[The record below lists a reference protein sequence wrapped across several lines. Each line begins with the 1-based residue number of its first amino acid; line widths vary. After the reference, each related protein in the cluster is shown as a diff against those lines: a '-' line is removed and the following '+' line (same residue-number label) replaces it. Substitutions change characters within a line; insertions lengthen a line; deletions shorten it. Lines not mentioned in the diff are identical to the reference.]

1 MKALRMNVSAGLLG
15 VTLLLTSGSVV
26 AAPGDVTE
34 ITITTVD
41 HSFSAPAQVPAGLV
55 AVTIKNE
62 GHEPHHVQLVRL
74 KDGVTPD
81 QFGQTMQEDFEKAL
95 EMVNWVGG
103 PSIVDHGGAS
113 TVTLDLDPGTHM
125 LLCFVPN
132 PQGVPHVA
140 LGIVGVMQVVPSDED
155 EATEPEANLTVD
167 LLDFS
172 YAFSESIEA
181 GKQTWE
187 VVNDGKEI
195 HEISLIRVNDDKTME
210 DVEHFMHAMQ
220 GPPPFA
226 FAGGMQAID
235 PGSSGWLHLDL
246 TPGNYVAIC
255 HIPDAKSG
263 QTHAMLGMVMPFVVE

>member
-1 MKALRMNVSAGLLG
+1 MKALRSGSGAGLFGLI
-15 VTLLLTSGSVV
+15 LLLTSGNVV
-26 AAPGDVTE
+26 AAPGDVAE

-41 HSFSAPAQVPAGLV
+41 HSFSAPEQVRAGLV
-55 AVTIKNE
+55 EVTIRNE
-62 GHEPHHVQLVRL
+62 GHEPHHVQLARL
-74 KDGVTPD
+74 KEGITPD
-81 QFGQTMQEDFEKAL
+81 QFAQKLQEDFEKAHDL
-95 EMVNWVGG
+95 VHWVGG

-113 TVTLDLDPGTHM
+113 TVTLHLEPGTHM

-132 PQGVPHVA
+132 PQGVMHVA
-140 LGIVGVMQVVPSDED
+140 LGMAGVMQVVPSGED
-155 EATEPEANLTVD
+155 DAPEPEADLTVD

-187 VVNDGKEI
+187 IVNDGKEI
-195 HEISLIRVNDDKTME
+195 HEISLIRINDDKTMA
-210 DVEHFMHAMQ
+210 DVEHFMHALQ

-246 TPGNYVAIC
+246 KPGNYVAFC
-255 HIPDAKSG
+255 HIPDPKSG